1 MHSTTLIIWDCK
13 MDWTNLGLNLNITI
27 EFYIKKKK
35 KKKKNHEQKQYNIL
49 LLATVGKQISLAN

>member
-1 MHSTTLIIWDCK
+1 

-35 KKKKNHEQKQYNIL
+35 KQYNIL
-49 LLATVGKQISLAN
+49 VLATVGKQISLAN

>member
-1 MHSTTLIIWDCK
+1 

-35 KKKKNHEQKQYNIL
+35 NHEQKQYNIL
-49 LLATVGKQISLAN
+49 VLATVGKQISLAN

>member
-1 MHSTTLIIWDCK
+1 

-35 KKKKNHEQKQYNIL
+35 KNYEQKQYNIL
-49 LLATVGKQISLAN
+49 VLATVGKQISLAN